1 MGAFRHLAT
10 FSATG
15 FFMESIA
22 QKTAPITFQKQRSAM
37 IPALNVTVEEFIHPA
52 TGAQHLHLQCDNPEN
67 VFMVA
72 LRTVP
77 EDSTGVAHILEHTV
91 LCGSENYPV
100 RDPFFMMLR
109 RSLNTFMNAF
119 TSSDWTAYPFATQNR
134 KDFSNLLSVYLDA
147 VFFSRLD
154 PLDFAQEGHRVEFE
168 NPADS
173 EGNLV
178 FKGVVFNEMKGAMSS
193 VSAVLW
199 DRLCF
204 ELFPTNTYHHNSGGD
219 PANIPDLSYQQLRD
233 FYARHYHPS
242 NAVFL
247 TFGDIPA
254 SDHQAVFESA
264 VLKRFEASETPISVD
279 LEHAFTAPKRATH
292 PYAVE
297 DDDESGRKTHHVI
310 GWKLGESSDLLA
322 MLEAQVL
329 AAVLM
334 ENSASPLMQF
344 LETTPL
350 GTAPSPLCGVE
361 ESMREMVFCCG
372 IEGSDIDQLD
382 EFEQATLS
390 VIKTI
395 AERGIPKERL
405 EAILHQIELSQRE
418 LTGDGMPYGLNLML
432 RALGAA
438 VHGGDSLAALNL
450 DPILEI
456 IRERSL
462 NDDYVPGLIGRLLLD
477 NPHRVTLTLAPDSG
491 LTAGREKAEQGRLNT
506 MAESLDDA
514 GRSKI
519 LDLAEKLKARQGI
532 EDDPDILPK
541 VTLSDIPDGISEPKP
556 SVTNKGGVD
565 VWNYT
570 TGTNGLVYQQ
580 WVKPLPDLSEQDMTI
595 LPLVTGLIG
604 ELGAGSADYLEIQ
617 DQQSATVG
625 SLSVATM
632 TRSARGDVQ
641 DCSGWLLT
649 SSKALANRSERQVA
663 LMHDTFSHTRFD
675 EGPRIREL
683 INQTR
688 ARRDQSITGSG
699 HSLAMTAATA
709 GMSPLALRAHEQG
722 GLEGIRSLRALDD
735 RLANDSDLQ
744 EFMAQLTG
752 IHRQIVDAQ
761 GLQIAVIADEQ
772 NLAAAEGYALET
784 LKKATRGAAGALWHP
799 DAIREH
805 RHEAWIT
812 NTQVNFCA
820 KAYQT
825 VPSSHADAPAL
836 TVLSAVLRNG
846 YLHRAIREQG
856 GAYGGGASHD
866 GNVGAFRFFSYRDP
880 RLGETLADFDGA
892 IDWFLTNNHDFET
905 LEEAILGVIGSL
917 DKPGSPAGEARRH
930 FHESLFART
939 SEHRE
944 AFRRGI
950 INTTLDDLRRVTET
964 YLVNAE
970 TSTAI
975 ITNNQT
981 ATREAALLAEL
992 GLEQRDLN

>member
-1 MGAFRHLAT
+1 
-10 FSATG
+10 
-15 FFMESIA
+15 MESLA
-22 QKTAPITFQKQRSAM
+22 QDPVTVTFQKQRSAT
-37 IPALNVTVEEFIHPA
+37 ITALNVTVEEYVHPS

-168 NPADS
+168 NPEDAK
-173 EGNLV
+173 GNLV

-204 ELFPTNTYHHNSGGD
+204 ELFPSNTYHHNSGGD
-219 PANIPDLSYQQLRD
+219 PENIPDLSYQELRD
-233 FYARHYHPS
+233 FYTRHYHPS

-254 SDHQAVFESA
+254 QDHQAVFETA
-264 VLKRFEASETPISVD
+264 VLNRFEASETKISVD
-279 LEHAFTAPKRATH
+279 LEHAFSAPTRATH

-297 DDDESGRKTHHVI
+297 DDGELGRKTHHVI

-334 ENSASPLMQF
+334 ENSASPLMHF

-372 IEGSDIDQLD
+372 IEGSDSNQVE
-382 EFEQATLS
+382 EFENAVIE

-395 AERGIPKERL
+395 SETGIPAERL

-450 DPILEI
+450 DPILET

-462 NDDYVPGLIGRLLLD
+462 SNDYVPGLIRRLLLD
-477 NPHRVTLTLAPDSG
+477 NPHRVTLTLAPDSN
-491 LTAGREKAEQGRLNT
+491 LTTGRENAERGRLNS
-506 MAESLDDA
+506 MAASLDDA

-519 LDLAEKLKARQGI
+519 LDLAEKLKARQAI

-541 VTLSDIPDGISEPKP
+541 VTLSDIPDDVSEPKS
-556 SVTNKGGVD
+556 SVAHKKGID

-580 WVKPLPDLSEQDMTI
+580 WVKPLPALSEQEMAN

-604 ELGAGSADYLEIQ
+604 ELGAGPADYLAIQ
-617 DQQSATVG
+617 ERQSATVG
-625 SLSVATM
+625 ALSVATM
-632 TRSARGDVQ
+632 TRSSRADVQ
-641 DCSGWLLT
+641 DCSGWLLI
-649 SSKALANRSERQVA
+649 SSKALANRSQQQAA
-663 LMHDTFSHTRFD
+663 LMQDTFSNTRFD

-683 INQTR
+683 INQIR

-722 GLEGIRSLRALDD
+722 GLEGIRGLRKLDD
-735 RLANDSDLQ
+735 RLANDSELQ
-744 EFMAQLTG
+744 GFMAQLSEVHGG
-752 IHRQIVDAQ
+752 IVEAQ
-761 GLQIAVIADEQ
+761 GLQIAVIADSQ
-772 NLAAAEGYALET
+772 NIKAAENHALEA
-784 LKKATRGAAGALWHP
+784 LESGSQGAAGQLWQP
-799 DAIREH
+799 EAIREH

-846 YLHRAIREQG
+846 FLHRAIREQG

-892 IDWFLTNNHDFET
+892 IDWFMAKNHEAET
-905 LEEAILGVIGSL
+905 LEEAILGIIGSL
-917 DKPGSPAGEARRH
+917 DKPGSPAGEARKH

-939 SEHRE
+939 ADHRA
-944 AFRRGI
+944 AFRRGVI
-950 INTTLDDLRRVTET
+950 STTLDDLRRVAET
-964 YLVNAE
+964 YLLNAE
-970 TSTAI
+970 SSTAI
-975 ITNNQT
+975 ITNTQI
-981 ATREAALLAEL
+981 ATREAALIAEL
-992 GLEQRDLN
+992 GLKQRDLS

>member
-1 MGAFRHLAT
+1 
-10 FSATG
+10 
-15 FFMESIA
+15 MESIA
-22 QKTAPITFQKQRSAM
+22 QNPAPNTFQKKRSAT
-37 IPALNVTVEEFIHPA
+37 IAALNVTVAEFIHPA

-168 NPADS
+168 NPKDS
-173 EGNLV
+173 QGNLV

-254 SDHQAVFESA
+254 SDHQTVFETA
-264 VLKRFEASETPISVD
+264 VLDRFEASETAISVD
-279 LEHAFTAPKRATH
+279 LEHGFSAPKRATH

-297 DDDESGRKTHHVI
+297 DDEQSGRKTHHVL

-334 ENSASPLMQF
+334 ENSASPLMHF

-372 IEGSDIDQLD
+372 VEGSDIDQL
-382 EFEQATLS
+382 EAFESAVLD
-390 VIKTI
+390 VIKTTAETGI
-395 AERGIPKERL
+395 APERL

-450 DPILEI
+450 DPILET

-462 NDDYVPGLIGRLLLD
+462 NADYVPGLINRLLLN
-477 NPHRVTLTLAPDSG
+477 NPHRVTLTLAPDTG
-491 LTAGREKAEQGRLNT
+491 LTAGREAAEEGRLST
-506 MAESLDDA
+506 MAAALDDT
-514 GRSKI
+514 GRAKI

-541 VTLSDIPDGISEPKP
+541 VTLNDIPDEVSEPTP
-556 SVTNKGGVD
+556 SIRNEKGID

-580 WVKPLPDLSEQDMTI
+580 WVKPLPAMSEQDMAN

-604 ELGAGSADYLEIQ
+604 ELGTGSDDYLKVQ
-617 DQQSATVG
+617 DRQSATVG

-641 DCSGWLLT
+641 DCSGWLLV
-649 SSKALANRSERQVA
+649 SSKALANRSQQQVA
-663 LMHDTFSHTRFD
+663 LMHDTFSNTRFD

-683 INQTR
+683 VNQIR

-722 GLEGIRSLRALDD
+722 GLEGIRNLRKLDD
-735 RLANDSDLQ
+735 RLAKDSELQ
-744 EFMAQLTG
+744 DFMAQMSG
-752 IHRQIVDAQ
+752 VHRSIVDAQ
-761 GLQIAVIADEQ
+761 GLQVAVIADAQ
-772 NLAAAEGYALET
+772 NLKAAEAYALEAVEPT
-784 LKKATRGAAGALWHP
+784 IHSTAGQLWRP

-820 KAYQT
+820 RAYQT
-825 VPSSHADAPAL
+825 VPSSHSDAPAL

-866 GNVGAFRFFSYRDP
+866 GNIGAFRFFSYRDP
-880 RLGETLADFDGA
+880 RLGETLADFDAA
-892 IDWFLTNNHDFET
+892 IDWFLASKHESET

-917 DKPGSPAGEARRH
+917 DKPGSPAGEARKH
-930 FHESLFART
+930 FHEALFART
-939 SEHRE
+939 AEHRS
-944 AFRRGI
+944 AFRRGV
-950 INTTLDDLRRVTET
+950 INTTLEDLRRVADT
-964 YLVNAE
+964 YLLNAKA
-970 TSTAI
+970 STAI
-975 ITNNQT
+975 ITNTQT
-981 ATREAALLAEL
+981 ATREATLLAEL
-992 GLEQRDLN
+992 GLEHRDLN